1 MKELAA
7 DSKKQGPASNESVKA
22 IQSLTVVF
30 LNNIA
35 LVHHSIDK
43 FNLSSLYFQRALTE
57 NAKFVTKYLVDC
69 KGGETKSSKSGSE
82 KDSVEQ
88 EESNGAAPSYL
99 SSLMMNRH
107 YEILFNL
114 GLSLLFSKQPVCCDL
129 ICGLLRKIQLLL
141 F

>member
-1 MKELAA
+1 MKELTA
-7 DSKKQGPASNESVKA
+7 DSKKQGAAGNETVRA
-22 IQSLTVVF
+22 IQSLTAVF

-57 NAKFVTKYLVDC
+57 NAKFMTKYLVDS
-69 KGGETKSSKSGSE
+69 KAGETKSSKNGAKKNS
-82 KDSVEQ
+82 D
-88 EESNGAAPSYL
+88 ESNGATPSYL

-114 GLSLLFSKQPVCCDL
+114 GLSLLFSKQPVCCDFK
-129 ICGLLRKIQLLL
+129 CGLL
-141 F
+141 